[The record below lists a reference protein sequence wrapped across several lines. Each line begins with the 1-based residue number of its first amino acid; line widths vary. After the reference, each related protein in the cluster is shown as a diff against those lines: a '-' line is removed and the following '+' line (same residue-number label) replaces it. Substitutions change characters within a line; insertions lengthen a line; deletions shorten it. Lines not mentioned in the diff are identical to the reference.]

1 MMLAKTKREHV
12 SGTKFERQSFHGA
25 AMLVARHDAE
35 QAVLGAV
42 LQDPGLFVSLSEMLQ
57 SADFHLRMHGAVWY
71 AFEQLANRNDPIDMI
86 TVANELQNLKFK
98 PPGYEDRIGLWLGEL
113 IAKAD
118 RSDSAEAYAN
128 IVRESAVR
136 MRGIA
141 AGIQIQLLFENSQ
154 EYHSLGEAIEL
165 ANQLLFKATE
175 QTITATDTSIRAAV
189 QEYDQIA
196 QAVRLGTM
204 EFSGCDFGY
213 ENLNQLLG
221 HAAPGE
227 IVVIAGSSGMG
238 KTTFMLGGVRLLAK
252 RGKRVFIF
260 TQEQKRGE
268 LIAAWTAMEAGIAK
282 RALKGFELTS
292 DDWLDF
298 DTALTEIESWD
309 IHIIDEF
316 NSMTQVQF
324 RTKMRAMIAVLG
336 FVPDL
341 VVIDGLWLMEWVD
354 ERGHVMTDD
363 RPRAV
368 FNITRD
374 LIKISED
381 LGVSLWIMHQ
391 YNDKAESRQDKRPL
405 MSDLAESAG
414 VKRNAKIIIGLYRD
428 DYYKIPDGS
437 PFTEAWVLKDRHGE
451 AQGQYTEFGFKR
463 DRNLIEPYF
472 RRSLAE
478 MTKR

>member
-1 MMLAKTKREHV
+1 MLAKTPRQHV
-12 SGTKFERQSFHGA
+12 AGKVIGIGPAHGA
-25 AMLVARHDAE
+25 AQGVIRHDAE

-42 LQDPGLFVSLSEMLQ
+42 LQDPDQFIALSELLQ
-57 SADFHLRMHGAVWY
+57 SADFHLRAHGAVWY
-71 AFEQLANRNDPIDMI
+71 AFEQLANRNAPIDMI
-86 TVANELQNLKFK
+86 TVAAELENLKFK
-98 PPGYEDRIGLWLGEL
+98 APEPYTDKIGLWFGEL

-136 MRGIA
+136 MRGIDV
-141 AGIQIQLLFENSQ
+141 GIQIQHLFANSH
-154 EYHSLGEAIEL
+154 EYHSLGETIEL

-175 QTITATDTSIRAAV
+175 QTITATDTSIRAAA

-204 EFSGCDFGY
+204 EFAGCDFGY

-268 LIAAWTAMEAGIAK
+268 LIAAWMAMEAGIAK
-282 RALKGFELTS
+282 KALKGFELTS
-292 DDWLDF
+292 EEWLDF
-298 DTALTEIESWD
+298 DTALQEIEGWD
-309 IHIIDEF
+309 IHIVDEF

-354 ERGHVMTDD
+354 ERGHVMNDD

-381 LGVSLWIMHQ
+381 LGVPLWIMHQ
-391 YNDKAESRQDKRPL
+391 YNDKAEARPDKRPL

-428 DYYKIPDGS
+428 DYYKIFDGS